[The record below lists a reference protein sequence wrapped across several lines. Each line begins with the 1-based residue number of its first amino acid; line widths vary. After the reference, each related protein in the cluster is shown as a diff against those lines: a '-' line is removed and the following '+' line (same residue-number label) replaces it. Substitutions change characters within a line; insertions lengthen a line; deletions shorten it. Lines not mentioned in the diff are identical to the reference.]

1 MPRRGNRRRKA
12 RTHVVEDEKT
22 ASALVSSE
30 ENKIPHSAVFKR
42 GKVVPEVNEL
52 ILDIRQIMRPYTAL
66 ELKDA
71 TIRNK
76 SATLATYSK
85 HLAGPMGVTHLL
97 AINQNKSRVNLRI
110 ARTPAGPTL
119 LFNVQKFSL
128 CRQIKAVQRRP
139 FSSKAA
145 MDHPP
150 IVVTNNFG
158 DKDIAPHVKLMRITF
173 QKMFPAVNVATVR
186 LSDVRR
192 VVLFNLIQQPVTVH
206 THTSTDAD
214 AGTYDTGENNDKNNN
229 EANITS
235 NAMEDVVEVR
245 HYAIKATP
253 VGVDRKVRRVVRTKI
268 PNLGKL
274 NDIAEYIVGSGNG
287 MSTAGDV
294 SESEAEDETTHVV
307 LSEKY
312 TGRGNNKSQK
322 SALKLVEIGPRLRM
336 KLVKVERGLG
346 GGDVMYHAFIKKTAA
361 EVKAQKKKVE
371 EAAALKK
378 RRREEQ
384 ESNVAAKLAA
394 KEEKK
399 VAKKARKEEREKE
412 AMDALRKGGISAAQ
426 SDDAEEEEANDSGS
440 TGSEN
445 SSDSGGGAEDVDDNW
460 G

>member
-1 MPRRGNRRRKA
+1 M
-12 RTHVVEDEKT
+12 
-22 ASALVSSE
+22 
-30 ENKIPHSAVFKR
+30 
-42 GKVVPEVNEL
+42 PEVNEL
-52 ILDIRQIMRPYTAL
+52 ITDIRQIMRPYTAL

-145 MDHPP
+145 MEHPP

-158 DKDIAPHVKLMRITF
+158 EKDVAPHIKLMRITF

-186 LSDVRR
+186 LADVRR
-192 VVLFNLIQQPVTVH
+192 VVLFNLIQQPAH
-206 THTSTDAD
+206 STTTA
-214 AGTYDTGENNDKNNN
+214 NDIDNNN
-229 EANITS
+229 SGDSS
-235 NAMEDVVEVR
+235 NNSNSTEDVVEVR

-274 NDIAEYIVGSGNG
+274 NDIADYIVGGGNAV
-287 MSTAGDV
+287 SAGDV

-312 TGRGNNKSQK
+312 TGRGNNRSQK

-336 KLVKVERGLG
+336 KLVKVERGIG
-346 GGDVMYHAFIKKTAA
+346 GGDVMYHAFIKKTVS

-371 EAAALKK
+371 EAATLKK

-399 VAKKARKEEREKE
+399 TAKKAKREEREKE
-412 AMDALRKGGISAAQ
+412 AMDALRKGGISGQ
-426 SDDAEEEEANDSGS
+426 NDDVEVANDSGS
-440 TGSEN
+440 TGSE
-445 SSDSGGGAEDVDDNW
+445 SDGEVHDVDDNW